1 MISKQWVIP
10 DIHGCKKTLCALITD
25 KVKLNKSDTLYF
37 LGDYIDRGPDSKG
50 VIDYIRSLNDVGFN
64 VRLLKGN
71 HESYLLKALSKKPMT
86 RSLLRKKDTYQEIWS
101 ENYWKSTLNS
111 FGVQNIYEIPED
123 YIQWIE
129 RLEYFIEIKD
139 FILVHAGL
147 NFDID
152 NPFEDKQSM
161 LWVREYEIIPEKIN
175 YRKIIHGH
183 VPFNLEFIQMNI
195 ESQQFDFIALDNGV
209 YIKNTEGFGNLL
221 ALELNTMELLVQ
233 PNID

>member
-1 MISKQWVIP
+1 MISKKWVIP
-10 DIHGCKKTLCALITD
+10 DIHGCKKTLCALIVD
-25 KVKLNKSDTLYF
+25 KIKPNKADMIYF
-37 LGDYIDRGPDSKG
+37 LGDYIDRGPDPKG
-50 VIDYIRSLNDVGFN
+50 VIDYLRSLEDAGFN
-64 VRLLKGN
+64 VRFLMGN
-71 HESYLLKALSKKPMT
+71 HEDYLLRSLSKKPLSK
-86 RSLLRKKDTYQEIWS
+86 SLFRKKDTYQEIWS

-111 FGVQNIYEIPED
+111 FDVENIYEIPED

-129 RLEYFIEIKD
+129 RLEYYIENKD

-183 VPFNLEFIQMNI
+183 VPINLEFIQMNI

-209 YIKNTEGFGNLL
+209 YMKNTEEFGNLL